1 MIEVKSRSVEA
12 WGVLAG
18 ADDKMF
24 NAIIN
29 ERREPTKNHIKV
41 YEKRQKKL
49 KPYKVTFEKRWLS
62 DTFEIHAES
71 EYAVSAAAREYFKQ
85 NADKIGFKDQERSK
99 WAGDYAGYDSLR
111 YVKVRK

>member
-1 MIEVKSRSVEA
+1 MIEVKSRSVET
-12 WGVLAG
+12 WGILAN

-49 KPYKVTFEKRWLS
+49 KPYKVSFIKEMSS
-62 DTFEIHAES
+62 DEFEIMAES
-71 EYAVSAAAREYFKQ
+71 EYDVSNAARQFFKE
-85 NADKIGFKDQERSK
+85 NKDNIDFKMKPASK
-99 WAGDYAGYDSLR
+99 WAGDDGYDRLR
-111 YVKVRK
+111 YVRVRT